1 MADNTHHEELNFW
14 HVCSRR
20 SSSDDSDKPVKSLS
34 EVQDF
39 FSFKPEPVDLSL
51 TMDTLATK
59 HQEFTKEWRASSTY
73 GTCFEA
79 IRATVLQQKKLNI
92 DRCIC
97 LGLGTFT
104 STPYMLAD
112 DVKKTLYGDR
122 RDRSF
127 SQLVVF
133 EGWIEQLSEFF
144 LSMSTQNKA
153 DDLAEEKYPIA
164 NIYFQDPAF
173 TPLDEAYLRS
183 KGYSILHTPDS
194 NTLINDATM
203 LFTPREQPEVLEA
216 TLAVAFPGLY
226 ISHELSLRRDY
237 HRPPGTSWVE

>member
-1 MADNTHHEELNFW
+1 MADNTPHEEINHH
-14 HVCSRR
+14 HVWSRR
-20 SSSDDSDKPVKSLS
+20 SSSDDSDKPVEPLS
-34 EVQDF
+34 EVQELF
-39 FSFKPEPVDLSL
+39 QFKPEPVDLSL
-51 TMDTLATK
+51 TMETLATK
-59 HQEFTKEWRASSTY
+59 HQELTKEWRASSTY
-73 GTCFEA
+73 RTCLEA
-79 IRATVLQQKKLNI
+79 IKATVLQQKKLNI

-97 LGLGTFT
+97 LGLGSFT
-104 STPYMLAD
+104 CNPYMFAD
-112 DVKKTLYGDR
+112 NLKKTVYSDR
-122 RDRSF
+122 RDMSF

-133 EGWIEQLSEFF
+133 EGWIEQLSESF
-144 LSMSTQNKA
+144 LSTSTQNEA

-173 TPLDEAYLRS
+173 TPLDEAYIRS

-194 NTLINDATM
+194 NTLINDTTM

-226 ISHELSLRRDY
+226 ISQELSLSRDY